1 MMKWKALI
9 ILAAALTAAFSLI
22 PLHVL
27 EIDAVKEE
35 RPVLVRTVRAGD
47 EFSLGYIHSVELS
60 PVRDYFRIDESY
72 RIILCET
79 TFRSLNTGLPSTLAG
94 GERLIREGD
103 HFRISGMNRALP
115 FIDLQVQ
122 EKTDNTLLVGGVESF
137 KLHALA
143 GDTLLRIRIHKTHIW
158 GYLYLKAKQAEVSK
172 SIEKKS
178 G

>member
-9 ILAAALTAAFSLI
+9 ILAAALTAAFSFI

-27 EIDAVKEE
+27 QIDAVKEE

-60 PVRDYFRIDESY
+60 PVRDYFRVDESY
-72 RIILCET
+72 RIVLYET

-94 GERLIREGD
+94 DERLIREGD
-103 HFRISGMNRALP
+103 HFRVSGMNRALP
-115 FIDLQVQ
+115 FIDLQVH
-122 EKTDNTLLVGGVESF
+122 EKTDNTLIFGGVESF
-137 KLHALA
+137 KLHTLA
-143 GDTLLRIRIHKTHIW
+143 GDTLLRIRIHKTHIG
-158 GYLYLKAKQAEVSK
+158 GYLYLKAKT
-172 SIEKKS
+172 